1 MDLEAA
7 VQATITFIKEHRS
20 WAGPAMLILAFCES
34 LAFISLVLPAW
45 TVLIA
50 IGAIVSTGGG
60 WGEFLTVMTFAAV
73 GAALG
78 DWLSYWLGYHYHEPI
93 SRMWPLNRYPNLLP
107 QGRAFFD
114 KWGAGA
120 IWLGRF
126 TGPLRASIPI
136 VAGAVQMPPL
146 SFQIANWGSAFL
158 WAFVLMQFGDIV
170 GKVWQAIHHRVM
182 AGTWW

>member
-1 MDLEAA
+1 MDLESI
-7 VQATITFIKEHRS
+7 VQSIIVFVKEHRS
-20 WAGPAMLILAFCES
+20 WAAPMMMILAFTES

-45 TVLIA
+45 TVLVA
-50 IGAIVSTGGG
+50 IGTIVGANGGSDFWIVLACAAI
-60 WGEFLTVMTFAAV
+60 

-78 DWLSYWLGYHYHEPI
+78 DWVSYWLGYHYHEQI
-93 SRMWPLNRYPNLLP
+93 SRMWPVNRYPNLLP

-136 VAGAVQMPPL
+136 IAGAVQMPQMR
-146 SFQIANWGSAFL
+146 FQIANWGSAFL
-158 WAFVLMQFGDIV
+158 WATVLMYFGDALGRI
-170 GKVWQAIHHRVM
+170 WQVIHHRVT